1 VVLVTFPIP
10 VTKGE
15 AAVMMKEA
23 AFTLNPAAATRL
35 RPPTHTSL
43 RGASDETNTDTPARN
58 ATVLTTRTW
67 DETVRT
73 HQASI
78 YRLAYRLTGNSHDA
92 EDLTQDV
99 FVNVLLY
106 PSTFSPSVSGS
117 RLHRV
122 TKALYRDQILL
133 RDHGVR
139 HGFLGEGA
147 GDRLPISAD
156 TSSSVAPH
164 RRCDAIQAPDTGT
177 VK

>member
-1 VVLVTFPIP
+1 MVLVTFPMP
-10 VTKGE
+10 ATKGE
-15 AAVMMKEA
+15 SVVMMNESA
-23 AFTLNPAAATRL
+23 LTLNPAAAIRL
-35 RPPTHTSL
+35 RPLTRTS
-43 RGASDETNTDTPARN
+43 RREASDEVSTDIPARD
-58 ATVLTTRTW
+58 ATARTW
-67 DETVRT
+67 DQTVRI

-122 TKALYRDQILL
+122 TKALYRDQLLL

-139 HGFLGEGA
+139 HGFLGEGD
-147 GDRLPISAD
+147 GNRIPISAD
-156 TSSSVAPH
+156 TSSSIASNGQ
-164 RRCDAIQAPDTGT
+164 RGAMDAPDTGT

>member
-1 VVLVTFPIP
+1 
-10 VTKGE
+10 
-15 AAVMMKEA
+15 M
-23 AFTLNPAAATRL
+23 
-35 RPPTHTSL
+35 
-43 RGASDETNTDTPARN
+43 
-58 ATVLTTRTW
+58 
-67 DETVRT
+67 RT

-147 GDRLPISAD
+147 ESGLLKAEDAD
-156 TSSSVAPH
+156 SSSSVATH
-164 RRCDAIQAPDTGT
+164 RQFDAMQAPDTGT

>member
-1 VVLVTFPIP
+1 MILVTFPMP

-23 AFTLNPAAATRL
+23 ALKLNPATATRL
-35 RPPTHTSL
+35 RPLTRTS
-43 RGASDETNTDTPARN
+43 RREASDEASANRLARD
-58 ATVLTTRTW
+58 ATACTAHTW
-67 DETVRT
+67 DQTVRT

-106 PSTFSPSVSGS
+106 PSTFSPSISGS

-122 TKALYRDQILL
+122 TKALYRDQLLL
-133 RDHGVR
+133 RHHGVR
-139 HGFLGEGA
+139 HGFLGEGT
-147 GDRLPISAD
+147 GDRLPISAA
-156 TSSSVAPH
+156 TPSSVAPH
-164 RRCDAIQAPDTGT
+164 RQHDANQATQNES

>member
-1 VVLVTFPIP
+1 
-10 VTKGE
+10 
-15 AAVMMKEA
+15 MMKEA
-23 AFTLNPAAATRL
+23 ALTLNPAAATRS
-35 RPPTHTSL
+35 RPPTHTSR
-43 RGASDETNTDTPARN
+43 RGASDQANTDTPARD
-58 ATVLTTRTW
+58 ATVLTTRSW

-147 GDRLPISAD
+147 GNRLLMAED

-164 RRCDAIQAPDTGT
+164 RQCDAMQATDTGT

>member
-1 VVLVTFPIP
+1 
-10 VTKGE
+10 
-15 AAVMMKEA
+15 MMKEA
-23 AFTLNPAAATRL
+23 ALTLNTATATQL
-35 RPPTHTSL
+35 RPLTCTS
-43 RGASDETNTDTPARN
+43 RREASDKANSAALARD
-58 ATVLTTRTW
+58 ATARTW
-67 DETVRT
+67 DQTVRT

-122 TKALYRDQILL
+122 TKALYRDQLLL
-133 RDHGVR
+133 RPHGVR
-139 HGFLGEGA
+139 HGFLSEGT
-147 GDRLPISAD
+147 GNRLPISAA
-156 TSSSVAPH
+156 TSSSLAPH
-164 RRCDAIQAPDTGT
+164 RQFDAMQAPDTGT